1 MKEIFVTKPFLPPF
15 EEYINEIKNI
25 WDRNILTNGGPE
37 YVLFVEKLQEFLGID
52 NISVFTN
59 GHLALEMAIK
69 AMDLKGE
76 VITTPFTFI
85 STTHAIVNNNLKP
98 VFCDIKMDDY
108 TIDESKIESLIT
120 KDTCA
125 ILPVH
130 VYGYPC
136 NIKEIE
142 KIAKKHNLKV
152 IYDAAHAFGV
162 KIGNESIFNYGDLSM
177 CSFHAT
183 KVFNTI
189 EGGMVS
195 GLDKALVE
203 KVDLLKNYGITSPE
217 TIDEIGINGKM
228 SEFQAAMGIVSLN
241 YISDMIN
248 KRKEITFKY
257 KEELSK
263 IPGIVVCNEKDNVE
277 YNYAYMPILVE
288 DSYGMSR
295 NELYELLQSHKV
307 FSRKYFYPLT
317 SDVNCYNNEFAN
329 SDLPN
334 ARYVSEH
341 ILTLPL
347 YSDLTL
353 EDVSFIIDIIKNKG
367 N

>member
-1 MKEIFVTKPFLPPF
+1 MKEIYVTKPFLPPF
-15 EEYINEIKNI
+15 EEYVKEIKNI
-25 WDRNILTNGGPE
+25 WESNILTNGGPE
-37 YVLFVEKLQEFLGID
+37 YKAFVKKLGEYLGIE
-52 NISVFTN
+52 NISLFTN

-69 AMDLKGE
+69 AMGLKGE

-108 TIDESKIESLIT
+108 TMDESKIESLIT

-136 NIKEIE
+136 NMEEIE
-142 KIAKKHNLKV
+142 RIAKKHNLTV

-162 KIGNESIFNYGDLSM
+162 EVGGQSIFNYGDLSM

-189 EGGMVS
+189 EGGLVS
-195 GLDKALVE
+195 GLDKKLIE
-203 KVDLLKNYGITSPE
+203 KVELLKNYGITSPE

-241 YISDMIN
+241 YISDIIN
-248 KRKEITFKY
+248 KRKEITLKY
-257 KEELSK
+257 REALSK
-263 IPGIVVCNEKDNVE
+263 VQGITMYEEKDNIK
-277 YNYAYMPILVE
+277 YNYAYMPILIE
-288 DSYGMSR
+288 DNYGLTR
-295 NELYELLQSHKV
+295 NELYEILMQNNV

-317 SDVNCYNNEFAN
+317 NMVKCYKDEFSNAE
-329 SDLPN
+329 LPN
-334 ARYVSEH
+334 AEYVSER

-347 YSDLTL
+347 YPDLTM
-353 EDVSFIIDIIKNKG
+353 EEVEKITDIIKSRGK
-367 N
+367 